1 MELDVHIRS
10 KKRTITVVGFLGA
23 IAGLL
28 FGLDTGV
35 ISGALQFIAAE
46 FALSDTMQ
54 EHVMGALMLG
64 AAVGAVFAGWLSYYI
79 GRKYSLL
86 VAAVLFI
93 VGSLL
98 CAFTPNVGILIGARV
113 LLGVAVGIASYA
125 APLYL
130 SEIAPKK
137 TRGSMI
143 SLYQLLITVGLLAA
157 FVSDTLL
164 SYYEAWRW
172 MLGIVVFPAI
182 FLFAGVA
189 TLPRSPRWLVSKGRG
204 QEAEQVLEKIR
215 LTQQE
220 VMTELQEIEQSLQVR
235 QSGWALF
242 KENSNFRRS
251 VGLGVL
257 LQIMQQCTGI
267 NIVLYYAPRIMGM
280 AGFSTTAEQMWGTV
294 VVGLVNVLAT
304 FVAIGVVDRWGRR
317 PTLLLG
323 FAVMACSMGLL
334 GLMLYLNMNVIW
346 AQYFSVVMLLVF
358 IAGFAMSAGPLIW
371 VLCSEIQPLKGR
383 DFGITIS
390 TATNWLTNMILAA
403 TFLSLLNALGAAN
416 TFWFYAVLNV
426 LFIAVT
432 WWLVPETKEISLER
446 IEANLMQG
454 RKLRDIGQPW
464 PEVKGAVQQG
474 EYGQ

>member
-1 MELDVHIRS
+1 MKLDIDTRS
-10 KKRTITVVGFLGA
+10 KKRTIAVVGFLGA

-35 ISGALQFIAAE
+35 ISGALQFIAEE
-46 FALSDTMQ
+46 FRLSDRMQ

-64 AAVGAVFAGWLSYYI
+64 AAVGAIFAGGLSYYI

-86 VAAVLFI
+86 VGAVLFVI
-93 VGSLL
+93 GSFL
-98 CAFTPNVGILIGARV
+98 CAFTPNVEILIAARV

-130 SEIAPKK
+130 SEIAPEKI
-137 TRGSMI
+137 RGSMI

-172 MLGIVVFPAI
+172 MLGIVVIPAV
-182 FLFAGVA
+182 FLFIGVA

-204 QEAEQVLEKIR
+204 QEAEQVLGEIR

-220 VMTELQEIEQSLQVR
+220 VITELQEIKQSLQVK
-235 QSGWALF
+235 QSGWSLF
-242 KENSNFRRS
+242 RENSNFRRS

-280 AGFSTTAEQMWGTV
+280 AGFSTTAEQMWGSV

-304 FVAIGVVDRWGRR
+304 FIAIGVVDRWGRR

-323 FAVMACSMGLL
+323 FSVMAFSMGLL
-334 GLMLYLNMNVIW
+334 GLMLYLDLDGIW
-346 AQYFSVVMLLVF
+346 ASYFSVIMLLVF

-390 TATNWLTNMILAA
+390 TATNWLSNMILAA

-416 TFWFYAVLNV
+416 TFWLYGVLNA

-432 WWLVPETKEISLER
+432 WWFVPETKEISLER
-446 IEANLMQG
+446 IEANLMHG
-454 RKLRDIGQPW
+454 RKLRDIGQLR
-464 PEVKGAVQQG
+464 QG
-474 EYGQ
+474 K